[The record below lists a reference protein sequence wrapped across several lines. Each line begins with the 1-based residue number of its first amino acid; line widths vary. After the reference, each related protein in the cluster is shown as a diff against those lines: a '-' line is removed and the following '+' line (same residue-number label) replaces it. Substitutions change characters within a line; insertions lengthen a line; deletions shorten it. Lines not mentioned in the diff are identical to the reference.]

1 MTGPIVA
8 EGASV
13 RLQLP
18 YDRPPT
24 ALRGNS
30 RAHWRRRSEDTRQ
43 VRADVLR
50 LAQAAGLH
58 RLDRPVEHVTVTLT
72 WAPGDRRRRDA
83 DNLWPLLKAC
93 CDALA
98 RGRSDWVGLDLV
110 PDDTPT
116 WMEKRAPQIEPP
128 PAVGMW
134 LDVVVRFRLDPL
146 SAPVS
151 PPAVAGRPV
160 HHRAAERPPTTRQGA
175 RTGTEEARR

>member
-8 EGASV
+8 EGALV
-13 RLQLP
+13 RLDLP
-18 YDRPPT
+18 YKRPPA
-24 ALRGNS
+24 ALVGNS
-30 RAHWRRRSEDTRQ
+30 RAHWRRRSADTKQ

-98 RGRSDWVGLDLV
+98 RGRQDWVGLDLV

-116 WMEKRAPQIEPP
+116 WMEKRAPRIEPP
-128 PAVGMW
+128 PTAAGMW
-134 LDVVVRFRLDPL
+134 LDVGLRFRLDPL
-146 SAPVS
+146 SASVS
-151 PPAVAGRPV
+151 PAADARRTV
-160 HHRAAERPPTTRQGA
+160 HPRAADRPPTARQGA
-175 RTGTEEARR
+175 RT